1 LGKIG
6 LLGKLTEKAVLRVAD
21 EVIAVS
27 EVTKENLVR
36 VKKDTVLVPNG
47 VDLAF
52 IDSVAPAEFSADT
65 LFVGRLIREKNVD
78 LLIRAL
84 PTDAT
89 LCIIGDGPERENL
102 VQLAKDVNATVR
114 FVRTLS
120 YTDIISVMKAA
131 NSLVLPS
138 SREGFGIVALEALAC
153 GTPVITSNVQQNAAR
168 ALITPGENGFLVAPT
183 IGEIRS
189 ALSAIDKQQM
199 HRAAKAS
206 AASFDWNTLCKTLYD
221 VYRSVT

>member
-1 LGKIG
+1 
-6 LLGKLTEKAVLRVAD
+6 
-21 EVIAVS
+21 
-27 EVTKENLVR
+27 
-36 VKKDTVLVPNG
+36 
-47 VDLAF
+47 
-52 IDSVAPAEFSADT
+52 
-65 LFVGRLIREKNVD
+65 
-78 LLIRAL
+78 
-84 PTDAT
+84 
-89 LCIIGDGPERENL
+89 
-102 VQLAKDVNATVR
+102 
-114 FVRTLS
+114 
-120 YTDIISVMKAA
+120 MKAS